1 MKPFVIQCVTCQ
13 SQLRISGEDLL
24 GTILNCPGCGSMV
37 SIPESSPAMG
47 SGRQPG
53 DSKSSRWQKE
63 GAESEFP
70 VSDMENNET
79 VDDFAYQHDSNAGLG
94 GRLSATEDIVSIVE
108 DLRQEPLPVD
118 DEQEQLP
125 STDAWLSD
133 KTQRR
138 SRQVMFGGMI
148 AVLLLVVVVF
158 FFYHSDEPSGP
169 LATTDDNPAPLAQPD
184 EQADPLDNPDAEP
197 VIPDVV
203 EPQDTID
210 APPSLE
216 PVVDPLPADP
226 PQPAEPM
233 PMEVTKPE
241 DPPGLQA
248 AVPGEAATTDDLAGA
263 LRNFGEA
270 LATSQPAPM
279 VTVTSEAGGQ
289 DGVEPQ
295 RVAIE
300 VVDVAAGLAFEF
312 AHLEISGP
320 MSFLEFTELVSGI
333 SNLPITIDLDALA
346 ASDLQLDSPIQL
358 SRKDITLGDLLKLVT
373 DAHQLAVIASEGH
386 LLISWNEQA
395 RSKLVTVDYT
405 VPGGAPDM
413 SHDLPGMLKELI
425 APQSWQEAGGIG
437 MTGTAGDVVR
447 VVQTRQWHIEIEKLL
462 GQLNT
467 ARKDDPE
474 AEPILPRIASVQDM
488 LSQPIS
494 LNFSRETPLGTILRR
509 LGQEAGLNFTVDWIA
524 THPVG
529 WSAASTTT
537 LVTDK
542 DPLSTVLRVFLDD
555 LHLDYRI
562 VDTTTIQVSVPEKTV
577 GRSEVELHDVSRLLG
592 EKSPKE
598 IVLLAQAVLGRDE
611 STGILVDMPSGRLL
625 VRANQVDQ
633 LRVHQWLNPE
643 P

>member
-1 MKPFVIQCVTCQ
+1 
-13 SQLRISGEDLL
+13 
-24 GTILNCPGCGSMV
+24 
-37 SIPESSPAMG
+37 
-47 SGRQPG
+47 
-53 DSKSSRWQKE
+53 
-63 GAESEFP
+63 
-70 VSDMENNET
+70 
-79 VDDFAYQHDSNAGLG
+79 
-94 GRLSATEDIVSIVE
+94 
-108 DLRQEPLPVD
+108 
-118 DEQEQLP
+118 
-125 STDAWLSD
+125 
-133 KTQRR
+133 
-138 SRQVMFGGMI
+138 MFGGMI
-148 AVLLLVVVVF
+148 TALLLVVVVF
-158 FFYHSDEPSGP
+158 FFFYRSDEPSGP
-169 LATTDDNPAPLAQPD
+169 AVTTDGTPAPLAQPN
-184 EQADPLDNPDAEP
+184 EQEDPVDNPDVEP
-197 VIPDVV
+197 VIPDAV

-210 APPSLE
+210 APPPLE
-216 PVVDPLPADP
+216 PVVDPSPADP
-226 PQPAEPM
+226 PPLDPPQPPE

-241 DPPGLQA
+241 DPPGLVA
-248 AVPGEAATTDDLAGA
+248 PAPGEEATTDDLAGA

-279 VTVTSEAGGQ
+279 VTVTPEGGGQ
-289 DGVEPQ
+289 DVVEPQ
-295 RVAIE
+295 RAAIE
-300 VVDVAAGLAFEF
+300 VLDVAAGLAFEI
-312 AHLEISGP
+312 AHLEISEP
-320 MSFLEFTELVSGI
+320 MSFLEFTELVSEI

-358 SRKDITLGDLLKLVT
+358 ARKDITLGDLLKLVT

-437 MTGTAGDVVR
+437 MTGTAGDVIR
-447 VVQTRQWHIEIEKLL
+447 VAQTRQWHVEIKKLL

-474 AEPILPRIASVQDM
+474 AEPILPRVASVQDM

-509 LGQEAGLNFTVDWIA
+509 LGQEAGLNITVDWIA

-542 DPLSTVLRVFLDD
+542 DPLSTVLRVFLAD

-562 VDTTTIQVSVPEKTV
+562 VDATTIQVSVPEKTA
-577 GRSEVELHDVSRLLG
+577 GRSEVELHDVSSLLG

-598 IVLLAQAVLGRDE
+598 IILLAQAVLGRDE
-611 STGILVDMPSGRLL
+611 STGILLDIPSGRLL

-633 LRVHQWLNPE
+633 LRVHQWLNPV